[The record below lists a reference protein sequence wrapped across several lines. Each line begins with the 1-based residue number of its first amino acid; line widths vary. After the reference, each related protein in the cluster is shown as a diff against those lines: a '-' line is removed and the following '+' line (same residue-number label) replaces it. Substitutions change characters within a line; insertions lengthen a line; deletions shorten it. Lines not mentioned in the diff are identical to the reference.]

1 MTTPK
6 LAPLDK
12 LKAQLAQLDQLV
24 AEGVLTGETARQSR
38 NDLEQQILKL
48 VLGQTPAA
56 GTPPDAQAVA
66 DAPVRAPRK
75 LVLVLTAFVLVFGLV
90 GYGFMGNRAGWQV
103 GPGERGEAAAAASP
117 SEQQAQ
123 VQAMVAKL
131 EARLKT
137 QPDDVEGWQ
146 MMARSYAVMGRHAD
160 AVKAYQRLVALKPQD
175 AQALADLADATAMAN
190 GRTLDGEPEKLI
202 LQAVKLDPRNVK
214 ALALAGTVAFNHND
228 FKLAVTYWEQAVA
241 IADPASGYAQQLAG
255 ALDEARQRAGLPPAP
270 PSQAATPPVDTVAAA
285 IGTAPAQGTATG
297 PAAAPATA
305 NAAAIRGRV
314 SLRASLK
321 DKVGPDD
328 TVFIFARPA
337 SGSRMPLAIL
347 KKKVS
352 DLPLDFTLDDSLAMS
367 PAARLSSA
375 QQVVVGAR
383 VSRSGNA
390 APSAG
395 DYQVLSAPVSVNAG
409 GLVLEISEPVQ

>member
-6 LAPLDK
+6 PAPLDK
-12 LKAQLAQLDQLV
+12 LKAQLAQLDQLI
-24 AEGVLTGETARQSR
+24 AEGTLTGDVARQAR
-38 NDLEQQILKL
+38 ADLEAQIVKL
-48 VLGQTPAA
+48 VTGQAPSPASAASAAAPAA
-56 GTPPDAQAVA
+56 AAEA
-66 DAPVRAPRK
+66 ARAPRK
-75 LVLVLTAFVLVFGLV
+75 LVLGVAAFVLVFGLV

-103 GPGERGEAAAAASP
+103 APGERGPEVAASP
-117 SEQQAQ
+117 AEQQAQ

-131 EARLKT
+131 EERLKT

-146 MMARSYAVMGRHAD
+146 MMARSYAVMGRHAE
-160 AVKAYQRLVALKPQD
+160 AVKAYQRLVQLKPQD

-202 LQAVKLDPRNVK
+202 QQAVKLDPRNVK
-214 ALALAGTVAFNHND
+214 ALALAGTVAFNRND
-228 FKLAVTYWEQAVA
+228 FKQAAAYWEQAVA
-241 IADPASGYAQQLAG
+241 LADPASGYAQQLSG
-255 ALDEARQRAGLPPAP
+255 ALAEARQRAGLPPMAAGSAP
-270 PSQAATPPVDTVAAA
+270 AQAAPVDTVNAA
-285 IGTAPAQGTATG
+285 INPAPPGTAS
-297 PAAAPATA
+297 
-305 NAAAIRGRV
+305 ISGRV
-314 SLRASLK
+314 TLRASLK

-337 SGSRMPLAIL
+337 TGSRMPLAIL

-390 APSAG
+390 APGPG
-395 DYQVLSAPVSVNAG
+395 DYQALSAPTAVKASGVT
-409 GLVLEISEPVQ
+409 LEIGDPVQ